1 MNSFAAHNLNSKTH
15 IKNMNTEITITEE
28 TAVFELVQR
37 QAKLLASSTLV
48 PKEFQNN
55 MSNCAIGL
63 NIAKRL
69 GADPFMVI
77 QNIDIIHGRPSF
89 RATFLIAMVNAS
101 GRFTPLQFRM
111 TGEGQSRAC
120 TAHCKAKDSGESIE
134 GPEITMAMAKAE
146 GWSTKAGSKWL
157 TMPELM
163 LRYRAAAFFARIYAP
178 DITLGMHTSEE
189 MSDIAPEPRIVSGRV
204 VTDAPQRI
212 ANPYE
217 DAPEPAVEVVP
228 EVSLEPVAE
237 SPVEVSESTERAQ
250 LIEDIKATCADEEI
264 TFATFGGRVKA
275 AGLVEQGATLRD
287 VTIET
292 LRKIHDN
299 RLAIVRGTYTGGEA

>member
-1 MNSFAAHNLNSKTH
+1 
-15 IKNMNTEITITEE
+15 MNTDITITEE

-48 PKEFQNN
+48 PKDFQNN

-111 TGEGQSRAC
+111 EGEGQNRSC
-120 TAHCKAKDSGESIE
+120 TAHCKTRETGEQIE

-146 GWSTKAGSKWL
+146 GWSTKSGSKWL

-189 MSDIAPEPRIVSGRV
+189 ISDIAPEPRVTTGRV
-204 VTDAPQRI
+204 VSDAPSF
-212 ANPYE
+212 ALP
-217 DAPEPAVEVVP
+217 
-228 EVSLEPVAE
+228 
-237 SPVEVSESTERAQ
+237 T
-250 LIEDIKATCADEEI
+250 I
-264 TFATFGGRVKA
+264 TFEESECAQGIGTATPIMEV
-275 AGLVEQGATLRD
+275 
-287 VTIET
+287 
-292 LRKIHDN
+292 
-299 RLAIVRGTYTGGEA
+299 GEA